1 MAGSGL
7 RAAGFAAWR
16 GSAGLY
22 FSLSGESPGWYIRGT
37 AGADMPASYSGVKV
51 FSATK
56 ARERE
61 LIGDRINEWLD
72 DTSKQLEIVDTIVT
86 QSSDREFHCLT
97 ITIFYRPR

>member
-1 MAGSGL
+1 
-7 RAAGFAAWR
+7 
-16 GSAGLY
+16 
-22 FSLSGESPGWYIRGT
+22 
-37 AGADMPASYSGVKV
+37 MPASYSGVKV

-72 DTSKQLEIVDTIVT
+72 ETIKQIEIVDTTVT

>member
-1 MAGSGL
+1 
-7 RAAGFAAWR
+7 
-16 GSAGLY
+16 
-22 FSLSGESPGWYIRGT
+22 
-37 AGADMPASYSGVKV
+37 MPASYSGVKV

-72 DTSKQLEIVDTIVT
+72 DNIRQIEIVDTTVT
-86 QSSDREFHCLT
+86 QSSDHEFHCLT